1 MAETVEQLAAFD
13 LAWNMGVIPKTGE
26 KVFFFFAAPG
36 RAFFMASL
44 IDPQVVLE
52 YAERARKED
61 GQLYVVAARTVKEAR
76 EKLRGLGNKAQYG
89 VPRESKVD
97 NIRSDIVHHPI
108 VTHLIDDYNAAVVTL
123 MPPEL
128 QKNEQRRY
136 VAILEERVADVAR
149 GNMTLVQAI
158 QLLAQYVQQQHA
170 AIVQLYPPA
179 TKPEGLPPRRGDT
192 MVEILA
198 LTSPSGKMS
207 TRAME
212 AAQKRISTE
221 LFGPGGMPAPTVK
234 QPSEAETL
242 LRQAQELR
250 DLAARGMHPQAY
262 IAQAE
267 DLERRAAAAKNA
279 QVSLFTQEWADSH
292 QHRPT
297 ASALEELGPDHIPS
311 PEGSKEHLAGIFS
324 RIRQLMEALEY
335 AKLTELQT
343 KAAAEEVVD
352 LEAMYEAGYNQYADA
367 YGWEQAEELHEE
379 IETEWD
385 TAHGVVHEPHPASFE
400 PLEAPAQ
407 EDIDPEQMEW
417 LRRTFRTVRTG
428 QSGTPETEELR
439 IQLSDA
445 LNAIGDAYGLEKQ
458 RELESQLEQEYL
470 GRAPSPAPS
479 KVQRSLLEFGSD
491 SGLTQLWPPR
501 PQTKP
506 SPMPAPSP
514 RPVRRR
520 PGTDPYRIYV
530 SDPKT
535 EKKAEWFW
543 SWVNGYNILPA
554 LMKATGYEVVTIDKR
569 YYLLMFETPDRAEAL
584 DVVEELKHSL
594 WGSVRVVHQD
604 RLM

>member
-61 GQLYVVAARTVKEAR
+61 GRLYVVAARTVKEAR
-76 EKLRGLGNKAQYG
+76 EKLRGQGSKAQYG
-89 VPRESKVD
+89 VPRDNKVD

-385 TAHGVVHEPHPASFE
+385 TAHGIVHEPHPASFE
-400 PLEAPAQ
+400 PPEAPEQ
-407 EDIDPEQMEW
+407 EDVDRSPM
-417 LRRTFRTVRTG
+417 
-428 QSGTPETEELR
+428 
-439 IQLSDA
+439 
-445 LNAIGDAYGLEKQ
+445 
-458 RELESQLEQEYL
+458 
-470 GRAPSPAPS
+470 PAPRP
-479 KVQRSLLEFGSD
+479 QRSLLDFGSD
-491 SGLTQLWPPR
+491 SSLTQLWPPK
-501 PQTKP
+501 PQSKP

-584 DVVEELKHSL
+584 DVVEELRHSL